1 MTNTAGEPIIG
12 ATVLEKGNTT
22 NGTITDIDGN
32 FTINLPANA
41 TLSISYIG
49 YITQEIQVGYQTSFK
64 VVLKDDT
71 KTVDTETGAL
81 WYEEALPAESVLY
94 GLVVA
99 TPITSPKV
107 RDIAKNGIEK
117 KYERTINSDLVFEL
131 LKPAMNHALQFGG
144 KATVGRGVCRAV
156 LVTGK

>member
-71 KTVDTETGAL
+71 KTLDEIIVVGYGSQKKANLTGAVSSVKMD
-81 WYEEALPAESVLY
+81 EALGDRP
-94 GLVVA
+94 
-99 TPITSPKV
+99 
-107 RDIAKNGIEK
+107 
-117 KYERTINSDLVFEL
+117 L
-131 LKPAMNHALQFGG
+131 LNPRSLLIRCQKLGRNVWKHNQ
-144 KATVGRGVCRAV
+144 TTRIDRQCGRGYRHD
-156 LVTGK
+156 

>member
-49 YITQEIQVGYQTSFK
+49 YITQEIQ
-64 VVLKDDT
+64 
-71 KTVDTETGAL
+71 
-81 WYEEALPAESVLY
+81 
-94 GLVVA
+94 
-99 TPITSPKV
+99 
-107 RDIAKNGIEK
+107 
-117 KYERTINSDLVFEL
+117 
-131 LKPAMNHALQFGG
+131 GG
-144 KATVGRGVCRAV
+144 
-156 LVTGK
+156 

>member
-49 YITQEIQVGYQTSFK
+49 YITQEIQ
-64 VVLKDDT
+64 L
-71 KTVDTETGAL
+71 
-81 WYEEALPAESVLY
+81 
-94 GLVVA
+94 
-99 TPITSPKV
+99 
-107 RDIAKNGIEK
+107 R
-117 KYERTINSDLVFEL
+117 
-131 LKPAMNHALQFGG
+131 
-144 KATVGRGVCRAV
+144 
-156 LVTGK
+156 

>member
-49 YITQEIQVGYQTSFK
+49 YITQEIQV
-64 VVLKDDT
+64 
-71 KTVDTETGAL
+71 E
-81 WYEEALPAESVLY
+81 
-94 GLVVA
+94 
-99 TPITSPKV
+99 I
-107 RDIAKNGIEK
+107 
-117 KYERTINSDLVFEL
+117 
-131 LKPAMNHALQFGG
+131 
-144 KATVGRGVCRAV
+144 GRAHV
-156 LVTGK
+156 

>member
-49 YITQEIQVGYQTSFK
+49 YITQEI
-64 VVLKDDT
+64 
-71 KTVDTETGAL
+71 
-81 WYEEALPAESVLY
+81 
-94 GLVVA
+94 
-99 TPITSPKV
+99 
-107 RDIAKNGIEK
+107 
-117 KYERTINSDLVFEL
+117 
-131 LKPAMNHALQFGG
+131 
-144 KATVGRGVCRAV
+144 
-156 LVTGK
+156 